1 MQKNRLLTGAL
12 ILFLMIIVS
21 SCGIEKISRKKIKDI
36 DFTVVAEIE
45 MPLEVKQ
52 IVEKRKEQPF
62 KVTYSDNQ
70 YTYIIIGYGRQNHQ
84 GYSIKV
90 NKKRHI
96 YKNRISGTKG
106 VFQFWECNIS
116 IYSSEN
122 PADGQKRYIQWITTD
137 SGVYKIIK
145 KVWFL

>member
-84 GYSIKV
+84 ATALRSTTCMK
-90 NKKRHI
+90 
-96 YKNRISGTKG
+96 
-106 VFQFWECNIS
+106 
-116 IYSSEN
+116 
-122 PADGQKRYIQWITTD
+122 QKTAYI
-137 SGVYKIIK
+137 
-145 KVWFL
+145 

>member
-36 DFTVVAEIE
+36 DFTVVAE
-45 MPLEVKQ
+45 
-52 IVEKRKEQPF
+52 RKEQPF

-90 NKKRHI
+90 NNLYETKNGI
-96 YKNRISGTKG
+96 YIKTE
-106 VFQFWECNIS
+106 FQGPKE
-116 IYSSEN
+116 YSNSEN
-122 PADGQKRYIQWITTD
+122 VTYPYIVVKIQQTD
-137 SGVYKIIK
+137 KSVI
-145 KVWFL
+145 FSE

>member
-1 MQKNRLLTGAL
+1 M
-12 ILFLMIIVS
+12 
-21 SCGIEKISRKKIKDI
+21 
-36 DFTVVAEIE
+36 
-45 MPLEVKQ
+45 
-52 IVEKRKEQPF
+52 EKRKNSILRLHILI
-62 KVTYSDNQ
+62 T

-84 GYSIKV
+84 GYSVKV
-90 NKKRHI
+90 NNLYETKNGI
-96 YKNRISGTKG
+96 YIKTEFQGPKG

-122 PADGQKRYIQWITTD
+122 PADRQKRYFQRITTD

>member
-1 MQKNRLLTGAL
+1 MVFFMQKNRLLTGAL

-90 NKKRHI
+90 NNL
-96 YKNRISGTKG
+96 YETE
-106 VFQFWECNIS
+106 FQGPKE
-116 IYSSEN
+116 YSNSEN
-122 PADGQKRYIQWITTD
+122 VTYPYIVVKIQQTD
-137 SGVYKIIK
+137 KSVI
-145 KVWFL
+145 FSE

>member
-1 MQKNRLLTGAL
+1 MVFFMQKNRLLTGAL
-12 ILFLMIIVS
+12 IFFLMIIVS

-90 NKKRHI
+90 NNLYETKNGI
-96 YKNRISGTKG
+96 YIKTE
-106 VFQFWECNIS
+106 FQGPKE
-116 IYSSEN
+116 YSNSEN
-122 PADGQKRYIQWITTD
+122 VTYPYIVVKIQQTD
-137 SGVYKIIK
+137 KSVI
-145 KVWFL
+145 FSE

>member
-1 MQKNRLLTGAL
+1 
-12 ILFLMIIVS
+12 MIIVS

-90 NKKRHI
+90 NNLYETKNGI
-96 YKNRISGTKG
+96 YIKTE
-106 VFQFWECNIS
+106 FQGPKE
-116 IYSSEN
+116 YSNSEN
-122 PADGQKRYIQWITTD
+122 VTYPYIVVKIEQTD
-137 SGVYKIIK
+137 KSVI
-145 KVWFL
+145 FSE